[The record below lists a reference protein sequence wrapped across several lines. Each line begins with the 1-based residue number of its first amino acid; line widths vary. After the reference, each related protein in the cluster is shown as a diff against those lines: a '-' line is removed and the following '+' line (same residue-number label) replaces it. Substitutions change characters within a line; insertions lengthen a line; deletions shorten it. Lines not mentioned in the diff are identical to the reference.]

1 MTDLSAVILSNNSE
15 KTILNAI
22 KSVLF
27 CDEIIIIDDNS
38 TDNTI
43 RIIEQ
48 LNLAKIKIYSHIL
61 NDDFSNQR
69 NFGLQKASGNWIL
82 FLDSD
87 EVISQ
92 QLANEIVHTIKIPKV
107 NGYYLKRLD
116 IFMDVKLKHG
126 ETGDIK
132 LLRLAKKGFGI
143 WEGKV
148 HETWRITGQVGVLQ
162 NAILHYHNLTILQ
175 FLERLDKY
183 STLQANSL
191 FEKKVKE
198 PLCCHFVK
206 PIAKFILNYIVRLG
220 FMDGYPGLVMAWLMS
235 WHSLLVRIKLRLLN
249 LK

>member
-1 MTDLSAVILSNNSE
+1 
-15 KTILNAI
+15 
-22 KSVLF
+22 
-27 CDEIIIIDDNS
+27 
-38 TDNTI
+38 
-43 RIIEQ
+43 
-48 LNLAKIKIYSHIL
+48 
-61 NDDFSNQR
+61 
-69 NFGLQKASGNWIL
+69 
-82 FLDSD
+82 
-87 EVISQ
+87 
-92 QLANEIVHTIKIPKV
+92 
-107 NGYYLKRLD
+107 
-116 IFMDVKLKHG
+116 
-126 ETGDIK
+126 
-132 LLRLAKKGFGI
+132 
-143 WEGKV
+143 
-148 HETWRITGQVGVLQ
+148 LQ